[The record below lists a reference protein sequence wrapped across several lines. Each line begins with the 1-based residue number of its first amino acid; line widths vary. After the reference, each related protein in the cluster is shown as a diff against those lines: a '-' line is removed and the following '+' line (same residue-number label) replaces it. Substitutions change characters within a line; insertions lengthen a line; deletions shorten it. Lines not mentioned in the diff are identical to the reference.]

1 MSRPFL
7 GLIVRVTLQV
17 PTAIAFTLVPT
28 SLQYL
33 DDDDRTLSRAI
44 APLGMVTFAIAAM
57 FAGDLARLSNIVGFA
72 EISAMLGLVVTL
84 EEIINTGSGCE

>member
-33 DDDDRTLSRAI
+33 DDDDRTLIRAI
-44 APLGMVTFAIAAM
+44 HCYVHHPRLERGFYVVPHCGRLAP
-57 FAGDLARLSNIVGFA
+57 
-72 EISAMLGLVVTL
+72 
-84 EEIINTGSGCE
+84 